1 MNKNLI
7 LSADVLDIIFDGR
20 NKAYGAYD
28 LRKTYNNRIATALAA
43 TVAISVFLLL
53 TVFAKHE
60 GKNDLSKMKFT
71 DISISDIPLKEVTK
85 PIVIPPPAIP
95 KTQVVKVELRRFTA
109 PQIVNDKL
117 VTDPPPTVKELDG
130 VKISD
135 INKAGDKS
143 GDELVAPPVE
153 SHGTGQVNAIKKEP
167 DWEGEFT
174 TVQIEAEFPGGK
186 SAWAKFLERNLN
198 PALPSEYGAPP
209 GKYTVNVSFL
219 VDRNGNVSEVVALNN
234 PGFNTAE
241 EAVRVIKKCPLWKPA
256 IQNGHQVTYRAKQ
269 SITFMVLDNG

>member
-28 LRKTYNNRIATALAA
+28 LRKTYNNRIAIALAA
-43 TVAISVFLLL
+43 TVAISIFLLL
-53 TVFAKHE
+53 TVFRKHE
-60 GKNDLSKMKFT
+60 SKNDHSALKFT
-71 DISISDIPLKEVTK
+71 EIIISEIPPKEVTK

-95 KTQVVKVELRRFTA
+95 KTPIVKVELKRFTA

-117 VTDPPPTVKELDG
+117 VTEPPPTVKELEG

-135 INKAGDKS
+135 INKAGEKS
-143 GDELVAPPVE
+143 GDEIVAPPTE
-153 SHGTGQVNAIKKEP
+153 SRGTGPVDAIKKVV
-167 DWEGEFT
+167 DYDDIFT

-186 SAWAKFLERNLN
+186 AAWAKFLERNLN
-198 PALPSEYGAPP
+198 SSLPSEYGAPV
-209 GKYTVNVSFL
+209 GKDTVNVSFL
-219 VDRNGNVSEVVALNN
+219 VDRNGNVSEVVALND

-241 EAVRVIKKCPLWKPA
+241 EAVRVIKKCPLWRPA
-256 IQNGHQVTYRAKQ
+256 VQNGHQVTYRVKQ